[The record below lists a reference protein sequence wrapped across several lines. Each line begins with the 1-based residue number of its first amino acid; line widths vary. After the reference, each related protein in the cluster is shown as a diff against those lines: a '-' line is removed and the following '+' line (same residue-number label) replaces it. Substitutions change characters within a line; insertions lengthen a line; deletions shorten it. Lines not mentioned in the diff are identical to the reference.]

1 MVSAIIREQV
11 DKPLKWSEVEA
22 ALADLVQGL
31 DDSVQ
36 KVLLLPPDFTRKHSG
51 AGKITAVLYRYLQG
65 REIHIM
71 PALGTHV
78 PMTEAEIRDMFGPE
92 IPLECFVVH
101 NWRSDCVHLG
111 TIPGSFVSEV
121 SEGILD
127 YSIDVTVN
135 KRIVSG
141 DYDLIISI
149 GQVLPHEVVGMANYS
164 KNIFVGC
171 GGPDMIN
178 KSHFLGAAYGME
190 RLLGRDHSP
199 VRRVYDYAQEN
210 FLQNVPLVY
219 ILTANSTAV
228 NGGTGLT
235 DLFGLYIGTD
245 RKPFEAAVAMSQKQN
260 INMMPKALEKIVVY
274 LDEKEFKTTW
284 LGCKAIYRTRM
295 AMADGGELVIIAPGL
310 RRFGEDEIIDGLIRK
325 YGYSGREAILRVSQN
340 QDLQEN
346 LSAAAHLIHGSVD
359 GRFKVSIASPHLT
372 EAEITGVGFAY
383 LPYEE
388 ALERYPIHEWEPG
401 FVDDGKIFYIDNP
414 ATGLW
419 IAAERWEVQR

>member
-1 MVSAIIREQV
+1 MISTIITENEDQ
-11 DKPLKWSEVEA
+11 PLSWNEIHETLEA
-22 ALADLVQGL
+22 VVQALDA
-31 DDSVQ
+31 SVK

-51 AGKITAVLYRYLQG
+51 AGKITAALYKLLQG

-78 PMTEAEIRDMFGPE
+78 PMSETEIRDMFGPD
-92 IPLECFVVH
+92 IPLDIFLVH
-101 NWRSDCVHLG
+101 NWRSDCIHLG
-111 TIPGSFVSEV
+111 TIPGEFVAEV

-141 DYDLIISI
+141 EYDLIISI

-178 KSHFLGAAYGME
+178 KSHFLGAAYDME

-199 VRRVYDYAQEN
+199 VRRVYDYAEEK

-228 NGGTGLT
+228 NAETGLT
-235 DLFGLYIGTD
+235 DLFGLYVGTD
-245 RKPFEAAVAMSQKQN
+245 RKPFMAAVAMSQKKN
-260 INMMPKALEKIVVY
+260 INLMPKALEKVVVY
-274 LDEKEFKTTW
+274 LDEQEFKTTW

-295 AMADGGELVIIAPGL
+295 AMADGGELVMIAPGL
-310 RRFGEDEIIDGLIRK
+310 RRFGEDEVIDGLIRK
-325 YGYSGREAILRVSQN
+325 YGYSGREAILKVAQN

-359 GRFKVSIASPHLT
+359 GRFKVSVASPHLT
-372 EAEITGVGFAY
+372 EEEITGVGFTY

-388 ALERYPIHEWEPG
+388 ALERYPVHKWEPG
-401 FVDDGKIFYIDNP
+401 FVEIGEIFYIDNP

-419 IAAERWEVQR
+419 IAKERWEVEG